1 MSEDRLPYGEDDTQ
15 SRIRVLTPARR
26 RRDRATRRFR
36 RGVYLLPSMFT
47 LANMFCGYA
56 CIVYAMQGQYETAA
70 PFIGFAIVLD
80 MLDGRIA
87 RLTRATSSFGIQ
99 YDSLADLVAFG
110 VAPGILVYQ
119 WALRTWGRWGW
130 LAASLYVTCG
140 ALRLARFNVQIAS
153 VEKRHFVGLPI
164 PAAADVIAATV
175 LLYYWLGGEGE
186 TGKHIMML
194 LVIFAVAGLMVSEI
208 KYYSFKEIRFHH
220 RHPFSVLLL
229 LIAMIYLTVGQP
241 EVMLFLGIAGYA
253 LSGPVVLLSRWVTG
267 RRVPPAAADDV
278 ASVRAVMLDKPGQH
292 R

>member
-1 MSEDRLPYGEDDTQ
+1 MTDPPIYAVPG
-15 SRIRVLTPARR
+15 RR
-26 RRDRATRRFR
+26 RRRIPPLRK
-36 RGVYLLPSMFT
+36 GVYIVPNLFT
-47 LANMFCGYA
+47 STGLFAGFYSVICTLNEQYWLAAVMILVAQLC
-56 CIVYAMQGQYETAA
+56 
-70 PFIGFAIVLD
+70 D

-87 RLTRATSSFGIQ
+87 RLTRSSSSFGVQ

-164 PAAADVIAATV
+164 PAAAAVIASTV

-220 RHPFSVLLL
+220 RHPFPVLLL
-229 LIAMIYLTVGQP
+229 LIALIYMTVGQP
-241 EVMLFLGIAGYA
+241 EVMLFLGMATYA
-253 LSGPVVLLSRWVTG
+253 LSGPVTLLVRWTTG
-267 RRVPPAAADDV
+267 RRAPPPAAGDA
-278 ASVRAVMLDKPGQH
+278 APIRAVVLDKPGQH

>member
-1 MSEDRLPYGEDDTQ
+1 MNDAPSIHMLP
-15 SRIRVLTPARR
+15 RR
-26 RRDRATRRFR
+26 RRPRIPPLR
-36 RGVYLLPSMFT
+36 RGVYIVPNLFTSAGLFAGFYSIICTLRKEYLL
-47 LANMFCGYA
+47 
-56 CIVYAMQGQYETAA
+56 AA
-70 PFIGFAIVLD
+70 VMILVSQLCD
-80 MLDGRIA
+80 MLDGRVA
-87 RLTRATSSFGIQ
+87 RLTRSTSSFGIQ

-119 WALRTWGRWGW
+119 WALRPWGRWGW

-153 VEKRHFVGLPI
+153 VEKRHFIGLPI

-175 LLYYWLGGEGE
+175 LLYYWLGNAAE

-220 RHPFSVLLL
+220 RHPFPVLLGLIL
-229 LIAMIYLTVGQP
+229 LIYLVVGQP
-241 EVMLFLGIAGYA
+241 ELMLFLGTAGYA
-253 LSGPVVLLSRWVTG
+253 LSGPIALVGRWLSG
-267 RRVPPAAADDV
+267 RRSPPAADEGTTR
-278 ASVRAVMLDKPGQH
+278 VRAVVLDTPKHH

>member
-1 MSEDRLPYGEDDTQ
+1 MMDPPIYAVPG
-15 SRIRVLTPARR
+15 RR
-26 RRDRATRRFR
+26 RRRIPPLRK
-36 RGVYLLPSMFT
+36 GVYIVPNLFT
-47 LANMFCGYA
+47 SSGLFAGFYSIICTLNEQYWLAAVMILVAQLC
-56 CIVYAMQGQYETAA
+56 
-70 PFIGFAIVLD
+70 D

-229 LIAMIYLTVGQP
+229 LIALIYLTVGQP
-241 EVMLFLGIAGYA
+241 EVMLFLVIATYA
-253 LSGPVVLLSRWVTG
+253 FSGPISAIVRSVGG
-267 RRVPPAAADDV
+267 RRAPPAATGDAGP
-278 ASVRAVMLDKPGQH
+278 VRAVMLDKPGQH